1 MCFRDERPATSG
13 IREKFDLDAM
23 KTQFMSE
30 GKKWKLIG
38 KKSNRKSPKVVAVF
52 DIMDKK
58 GDSYSKGVSR

>member
-1 MCFRDERPATSG
+1 MSDQQLQEYV
-13 IREKFDLDAM
+13 KNFDLDAM